1 MSEFDEYK
9 FVEGM
14 INDIIEASARQAIT
28 GYRKLLI
35 DKLMT
40 VRDEVFEGETALY
53 GEKDPYKSGQMDVI
67 EYVLS
72 ILREEI
78 RIKDD

>member
-14 INDIIEASARQAIT
+14 VNDIIEASARQAIT
-28 GYRKLLI
+28 GYRQLLI
-35 DKLMT
+35 HDLTAFRDKIF
-40 VRDEVFEGETALY
+40 DGEVVIDP
-53 GEKDPYKSGQMDVI
+53 EKDPYKSGQVDMID
-67 EYVLS
+67 YVLS

-78 RIKDD
+78 RVKDD